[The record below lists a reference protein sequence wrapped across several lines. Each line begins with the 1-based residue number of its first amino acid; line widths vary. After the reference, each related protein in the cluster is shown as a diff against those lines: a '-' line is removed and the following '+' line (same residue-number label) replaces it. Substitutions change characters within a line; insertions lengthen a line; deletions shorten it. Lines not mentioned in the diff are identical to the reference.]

1 MRIARYAALM
11 LMMVQLHAA
20 SWASAADG
28 HSDLRQAMSD
38 LAEAYQL
45 PSLSLAIGEG
55 DALAFA
61 EAVGYADIEKQ
72 ERATPETLYAV
83 ASLAK
88 PMTAIGLLR
97 LADAGRVDL
106 DAPVSR
112 YLDSPAYVGRFSARE
127 LASHLVG
134 IPHETPERQVVE
146 FVEPRDHRSPF
157 EALKVFERHELLFE
171 PGTDFEYSSNGYILL
186 SALIER
192 VSQQPLEVFF
202 AREVWAPLGMTA
214 TELDRAAASGKFPQA
229 SYYTRSENDGGQWEI
244 VPSRDRT
251 FLFGAGG
258 FRATPT
264 DMVRLARASYSEPF
278 LSASLRGALREP
290 TPLRSGK
297 ENPGDYSMGWYVDTI
312 PLRSGAEWVVLKHA
326 GLMEGAAMAYLLV
339 VPECRQSLAFATNTV
354 PTDFWRLYP
363 AMEQLLAKAIDER
376 QCRRA
381 AR

>member
-11 LMMVQLHAA
+11 LMMVQLHTA
-20 SWASAADG
+20 SWASAADS

-72 ERATPETLYAV
+72 ERATPDTLYAV

-157 EALKVFERHELLFE
+157 
-171 PGTDFEYSSNGYILL
+171 
-186 SALIER
+186 
-192 VSQQPLEVFF
+192 
-202 AREVWAPLGMTA
+202 
-214 TELDRAAASGKFPQA
+214 
-229 SYYTRSENDGGQWEI
+229 
-244 VPSRDRT
+244 
-251 FLFGAGG
+251 
-258 FRATPT
+258 
-264 DMVRLARASYSEPF
+264 
-278 LSASLRGALREP
+278 RGPE
-290 TPLRSGK
+290 
-297 ENPGDYSMGWYVDTI
+297 
-312 PLRSGAEWVVLKHA
+312 
-326 GLMEGAAMAYLLV
+326 GL
-339 VPECRQSLAFATNTV
+339 
-354 PTDFWRLYP
+354 
-363 AMEQLLAKAIDER
+363 
-376 QCRRA
+376 
-381 AR
+381 